1 MLVMNDTIKQNVQWF
16 PGHMAKTRRKIKESL
31 PLVDAVVEI
40 LDARIPRSSQ
50 NPEIAEIIGEKPHI
64 AILNKCDIAD
74 DAATKKWL
82 EYFRQNGIY
91 ALALDCKTGKGLN
104 RFVPLVNEVLKDKI
118 QSNIDKGM
126 AGRQIRLMVVG
137 IPNTGKSSF
146 INKMAGKKRAEVADK
161 AGVTRHNQWF
171 AIGGGLELLDTPGVL
186 WPKFEDPEVGD
197 KLAFVGSVKDQVVD
211 IETLAVRFL
220 RVMRDFYP
228 ERLTERYKIENF
240 DSEHIYEIVTIA
252 SVEVRYKGQET
263 VIRALAYLK
272 KLGQNN
278 FRYHLIG
285 GGDDS
290 FLRKLSS
297 DLNVSDQVIFHGSL
311 NHEQVMDFLNDAD
324 IYIQPSKQEGLPRS
338 LIEGMS
344 RGLLCYGT
352 NVAGNPELLSPEML
366 ISRKRNNY
374 IELAEKLPK
383 IDRDL
388 CKDQAQKNFAKAKRY
403 EDPILDEKRK
413 CLFRAFKEQIKY
425 E

>member
-197 KLAFVGSVKDQVVD
+197 KLAFVGSLKIKLLILKRLLFVFFALCAIFIPKGSPKD
-211 IETLAVRFL
+211 IKLKTL
-220 RVMRDFYP
+220 
-228 ERLTERYKIENF
+228 K
-240 DSEHIYEIVTIA
+240 
-252 SVEVRYKGQET
+252 
-263 VIRALAYLK
+263 
-272 KLGQNN
+272 
-278 FRYHLIG
+278 
-285 GGDDS
+285 
-290 FLRKLSS
+290 
-297 DLNVSDQVIFHGSL
+297 SL
-311 NHEQVMDFLNDAD
+311 NRMKYL
-324 IYIQPSKQEGLPRS
+324 S
-338 LIEGMS
+338 L
-344 RGLLCYGT
+344 
-352 NVAGNPELLSPEML
+352 
-366 ISRKRNNY
+366 
-374 IELAEKLPK
+374 
-383 IDRDL
+383 
-388 CKDQAQKNFAKAKRY
+388 
-403 EDPILDEKRK
+403 
-413 CLFRAFKEQIKY
+413 
-425 E
+425 